1 MELILNRHELYG
13 LMRPWWC
20 LHQNFRKSN
29 VFLPLAVL
37 IIFRGLLFLP
47 NGARKFAS
55 SVSVVHDRGE
65 GTIMSKTNKS
75 NLESRFDD
83 GEDVLDYFDTNIV
96 LNIKRLTELSKILN
110 LSAVAREAGI
120 NIQTLQSKIR
130 RRTALSGDEVRRI
143 TEVLKKF
150 HLQT

>member
-1 MELILNRHELYG
+1 
-13 LMRPWWC
+13 
-20 LHQNFRKSN
+20 
-29 VFLPLAVL
+29 
-37 IIFRGLLFLP
+37 
-47 NGARKFAS
+47 
-55 SVSVVHDRGE
+55 
-65 GTIMSKTNKS
+65 MSKTNKS

-150 HLQT
+150 HLQTVA